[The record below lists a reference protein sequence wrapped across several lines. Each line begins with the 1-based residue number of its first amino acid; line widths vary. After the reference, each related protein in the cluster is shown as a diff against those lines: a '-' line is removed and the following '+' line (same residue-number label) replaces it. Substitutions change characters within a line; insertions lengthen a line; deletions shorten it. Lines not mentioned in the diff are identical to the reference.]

1 MGVIAGGLFLLYGVA
16 NLINTAA
23 SGAYLA
29 QDTIVYVVTCI
40 IGLVFFLLAIKTLRR
55 LIPKQ

>member
-1 MGVIAGGLFLLYGVA
+1 MGIIGGGLFLLFGVA
-16 NLINTAA
+16 NLINPATPEP
-23 SGAYLA
+23 YLT

-40 IGLVFFLLAIKTLRR
+40 IGLVFFLLAIKTLRS

>member
-16 NLINTAA
+16 NLINPAA
-23 SGAYLA
+23 PEAYLA